1 MVRFEWLTRLR
12 LESKILV
19 LQIAQAL
26 AEQRRCCQ
34 SASIRA
40 SRRLRPTQQ
49 YESRSPP
56 VPEAF
61 GIVGEECCH
70 QCDDYRMYWQGELL
84 NIHVAP
90 KASAPMVALSEVRL
104 VTGIG
109 LEGDRYATGLGSYS
123 KKHHIDR
130 QATLIEVE
138 VLEALARDR
147 DIELAPHEHRRNLT
161 TRGVPLNHLVGQYFR
176 IGDCVLYGGRLNVP
190 CLYLENLLAKKVF
203 KALLNRSGL
212 NCRIVV
218 GGIIRTHDRVQWC
231 EPGSL
236 DVSVRLAN
244 EAIPLQ
250 RPPEV

>member
-1 MVRFEWLTRLR
+1 MP
-12 LESKILV
+12 
-19 LQIAQAL
+19 
-26 AEQRRCCQ
+26 
-34 SASIRA
+34 
-40 SRRLRPTQQ
+40 PT
-49 YESRSPP
+49 
-56 VPEAF
+56 VPGEF
-61 GIVGEECCH
+61 GIIVRIISE
-70 QCDDYRMYWQGELL
+70 CDDDRMHWQGELL
-84 NIHVAP
+84 NLHVAP
-90 KASAPMVALSEVRL
+90 KASAPMVGLSQVRL

-147 DIELAPHEHRRNLT
+147 DIELAPHEHRRNMT

-212 NCRIVV
+212 NCRVVV
-218 GGIIRTHDRVQWC
+218 GGMIRTHDRIEWC
-231 EPGSL
+231 DPGSIRCL
-236 DVSVRLAN
+236 CPFGKRSRSAATPAGSLNRRDTSASGLAAFTRGLGSVRR
-244 EAIPLQ
+244 ISGRD
-250 RPPEV
+250 RPRAFR